1 MEQIRQAAF
10 AYFNNLSE
18 KEKKI
23 AHKFFKKIDADKDGN
38 ISLDEYLKYLKKKGF
53 PEISNP
59 KIFQELDKDNN
70 GSLDFE
76 EAITLFYVC
85 ASGRPLFCKAC
96 QDFLKGFYFTCSKC
110 FDSTSQTYD
119 LCITCFQEKKYEH
132 KHAVF
137 YDNHALLASKKTS
150 TKGAMKK
157 VASDLAVEAGIAS
170 ISILCTIM

>member
-1 MEQIRQAAF
+1 MEEIRQAAL

-23 AHKFFKKIDADKDGN
+23 AHNFFKKMDADKDGN

-70 GSLDFE
+70 GCLDFE

-132 KHAVF
+132 KHEVF
-137 YDNHALLASKKTS
+137 CDNYALLASKKAS
-150 TKGAMKK
+150 MKGEMKMF
-157 VASDLAVEAGIAS
+157 ASDLAVEVGIGFIA
-170 ISILCTIM
+170 CTIM